1 MKWSSFQYLIRE
13 GFRNLWQNRFMAA
26 ASIGVLVSC
35 LLLTGGAYLAFVNI
49 DNMFDWV
56 YEQNVVVA
64 FVDDTVA
71 ESDVA
76 ALEEKLEGI
85 NNVVGV
91 DFLSKEDTLLRMQ
104 ESLPPALF
112 ESLKGENNPLQHSY
126 IITFGDLSKFDST
139 LQQVEGVE
147 GIASVSY
154 SGDLAAT
161 LTRVRQVIL
170 TVGGWIIAVL
180 LLVSLFIISN
190 TIKLTVYS
198 RRLEIYIMKSV
209 GATDAFIR
217 FPFAVEGMVM
227 GLLSG
232 GLAYGIMYYL
242 YNKLAASVSFGPM
255 LGLVSFSRGY
265 LWLILLVGFLVAGLL
280 TGVLGSVIS
289 MSRYLKTEGS
299 EQV

>member
-1 MKWSSFQYLIRE
+1 MKWSSFQYLVRE

-64 FVDDTVA
+64 FVDDTVPEA
-71 ESDVA
+71 DVPA
-76 ALEEKLEGI
+76 MEEKLESI

-126 IITFGDLSKFDST
+126 VITFADLSKFDST
-139 LQQVEGVE
+139 LQQVEGME

-154 SGDLAAT
+154 SGDMAAT

-232 GLAYGIMYYL
+232 GLAYGVMYYL
-242 YNKLAASVSFGPM
+242 YNKLAVSVSFGPM
-255 LGLVSFSRGY
+255 LGLVSLSRGH
-265 LWLILLVGFLVAGLL
+265 LWLILLVGFLAAGLL

>member
-1 MKWSSFQYLIRE
+1 MRWSSFQYLLRE

-26 ASIGVLVSC
+26 ASIGVLISC
-35 LLLTGGAYLAFVNI
+35 LLLTGGAYLTFVNI
-49 DNMFDWV
+49 DHIFNWV

-64 FVDDTVA
+64 FVEDSVSDEDT
-71 ESDVA
+71 A
-76 ALEEKLEGI
+76 ALKGELEGI
-85 NNVVGV
+85 HNVLGV
-91 DFLSKEDTLLRMQ
+91 EFLSRDDTLDRLQ
-104 ESLPPALF
+104 DSLPESLF
-112 ESLKGENNPLQHSY
+112 ESLQGENNPLQHSY
-126 IITFGDLSKFDST
+126 IITFDDLALFEST
-139 LQQVEGVE
+139 LEQVEALPE
-147 GIASVSY
+147 IESVSY

-161 LTRVRQVIL
+161 LTRLRQVIL
-170 TVGGWIIAVL
+170 TIGGWIIAVL

-227 GLLSG
+227 GLASG
-232 GLAYGIMYYL
+232 GIAYGLMYYV
-242 YNKLAASVSFGPM
+242 YEKLSENFTFGPM
-255 LGLVSFSRGY
+255 LGLVNFSRV
-265 LWLILLVGFLVAGLL
+265 WLVLLVGFLAAGFL

-299 EQV
+299 EQL

>member
-1 MKWSSFQYLIRE
+1 MRWSSFQYLMRE
-13 GFRNLWQNRFMAA
+13 GFRNLWHNRFMAA

-35 LLLTGGAYLAFVNI
+35 LLLTGGAYLTFVNI

-64 FVDDTVA
+64 FVEDTVSEA
-71 ESDVA
+71 DTA
-76 ALEEKLEGI
+76 ALGEKLQGI

-91 DFLSKEDTLLRMQ
+91 DFLSKDDTLQRLQ
-104 ESLPPALF
+104 DSLPASLF
-112 ESLKGENNPLQHSY
+112 ESLKDENNPLQDSY
-126 IITFGDLSKFDST
+126 IITFGDLSKFEST
-139 LQQVEGVE
+139 LQQVESMEGV
-147 GIASVSY
+147 ASVSY

-232 GLAYGIMYYL
+232 GLAYGIMHYL
-242 YNKLAASVSFGPM
+242 YNKLAQNITFGPM
-255 LGLVSFSRGY
+255 LGLVSLSRDH
-265 LWLILLVGFLVAGLL
+265 LWLILLVGFLGAGLL

>member
-35 LLLTGGAYLAFVNI
+35 LLLTGGAYLTFVNI
-49 DNMFDWV
+49 DHMFDWV

-64 FVDDTVA
+64 FVDDTV
-71 ESDVA
+71 DDTV
-76 ALEEKLEGI
+76 ALEEKLESI
-85 NNVVGV
+85 SNVVGV

-126 IITFGDLSKFDST
+126 VITFQDLSKFEST
-139 LQQVEGVE
+139 LGQVESVE

-242 YNKLAASVSFGPM
+242 YNKLAASVTFGPM
-255 LGLVSFSRGY
+255 LGLVSFTRGY

>member
-64 FVDDTVA
+64 FVDDAVA

-76 ALEEKLEGI
+76 ALEGKLEGI

-139 LQQVEGVE
+139 LQQVEGME

>member
-1 MKWSSFQYLIRE
+1 MRWSSFQYLMRE
-13 GFRNLWQNRFMAA
+13 GFRNLWHNRFMAA

-35 LLLTGGAYLAFVNI
+35 LLLTGSAYLAFVNI
-49 DNMFDWV
+49 DHMFDWV

-64 FVDDTVA
+64 FVEDTVSEA
-71 ESDVA
+71 DTA
-76 ALEEKLEGI
+76 ALKEELAGI
-85 NNVVGV
+85 TNVVGV
-91 DFLSKEDTLLRMQ
+91 DFLSKDDTLLRLE
-104 ESLPPALF
+104 ESLPEALF
-112 ESLKGENNPLQHSY
+112 ESLKGENNPLQDSY
-126 IITFGDLSKFDST
+126 IVTFRDLSKFDAT
-139 LQQVEGVE
+139 LQQVESVE

-154 SGDLAAT
+154 NGDMAAT

-227 GLLSG
+227 GLMSG

-242 YNKLAASVSFGPM
+242 YNKLSQSVSFGPM
-255 LGLVSFSRGY
+255 LGLVSISRDY
-265 LWLILLVGFLVAGLL
+265 LWLILLVGFLAAGLL

-299 EQV
+299 EQL

>member
-1 MKWSSFQYLIRE
+1 MRWSSFQYLIRE
-13 GFRNLWQNRFMAA
+13 GFRSIWQNRFMAA

-35 LLLTGGAYLAFVNI
+35 LLLTGGAYLTFVNI
-49 DNMFDWV
+49 DHVFNWV

-64 FVDDTVA
+64 FVADEVPDEETT
-71 ESDVA
+71 
-76 ALEEKLEGI
+76 ALKGKLEDI
-85 NNVVGV
+85 HNVLGAE
-91 DFLSKEDTLLRMQ
+91 FLSKDDTLKRLQ
-104 ESLPPALF
+104 DSLPESLF
-112 ESLKGENNPLQHSY
+112 ESLQGENNPLQHSY
-126 IITFGDLSKFDST
+126 IITFDDLAQFEST
-139 LQQVEGVE
+139 LQQVESLPE
-147 GIASVSY
+147 IDSVSY

-161 LTRVRQVIL
+161 LTRLRQVIL
-170 TVGGWIIAVL
+170 TIGGWIIAVL

-232 GLAYGIMYYL
+232 GIAYGVMYYV
-242 YNKLAASVSFGPM
+242 YEKLSQNFTFGPM
-255 LGLVSFSRGY
+255 MGLVSFSRV
-265 LWLILLVGFLVAGLL
+265 WLVLLVGFLLAGLI

-299 EQV
+299 EQL

>member
-26 ASIGVLVSC
+26 ASIGVLISC
-35 LLLTGGAYLAFVNI
+35 LLLTGGAYLTFVNI
-49 DNMFDWV
+49 DHMFDWV

-64 FVDDTVA
+64 FVDDAVEDT
-71 ESDVA
+71 A
-76 ALEEKLEGI
+76 ALEEKLESI

-91 DFLSKEDTLLRMQ
+91 DFLSKEDTLLRME

-112 ESLKGENNPLQHSY
+112 ESLKGENNPLQHSFV
-126 IITFGDLSKFDST
+126 ITFQDLSKFEST
-139 LQQVEGVE
+139 LGQVESVEGV
-147 GIASVSY
+147 ASVSY

-161 LTRVRQVIL
+161 LTRIRQVIL

-217 FPFAVEGMVM
+217 FPFAVEGMIM

-232 GLAYGIMYYL
+232 GLAYGIMCYL

-255 LGLVSFSRGY
+255 LGLVSFTRNQ
-265 LWLILLVGFLVAGLL
+265 LWLILLVGFLVAGLF